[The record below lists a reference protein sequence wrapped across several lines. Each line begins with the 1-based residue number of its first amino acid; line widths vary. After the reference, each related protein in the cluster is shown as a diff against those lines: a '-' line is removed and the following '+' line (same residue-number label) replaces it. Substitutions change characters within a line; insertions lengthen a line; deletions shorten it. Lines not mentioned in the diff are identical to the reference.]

1 MARLNGAT
9 RDAKRDDASFVD
21 DVEPGPEPAPEPEPE
36 PEPEQLAGDE
46 LLVQV

>member
-21 DVEPGPEPAPEPEPE
+21 DVEPEPEPAPAPE